1 MVNTR
6 PKKKRAPRATAAAA
20 SSPNV
25 NTEKDSIATSNH
37 PDEGD
42 LQSLRKPP
50 EEVSAAA
57 PAAGRSSRASA
68 RAHVRASRASAR
80 SRLAGTVGSGGILS
94 ASSQSRPNR
103 IEFNSGDEEDGGE
116 GEVGEGDKQ
125 IVADQEDGL
134 AADVEDNSKSG
145 RVIGDGDET
154 DSVNDDDD
162 DDDDAVEEV
171 TTKHAAEN
179 AAERKKAE
187 GEARAVAVAG
197 KKRKKRPPAAIIAL
211 DGKLDEYSDD
221 VSGVP
226 DDIFEAVDAAAS
238 ERRRIEKRKRD
249 VFPDTEIAPA
259 SYGSNAVAPP
269 VHKLNSGGGTMQLV
283 VLPDDGGLGSG
294 GDPLGLALGVET
306 TKGCQTLL
314 NSRRGT
320 KVGRV
325 SYKTKLGKKS
335 RGTKRVGLAVMRRR
349 MEARL
354 VRRK

>member
-1 MVNTR
+1 MVNKR
-6 PKKKRAPRATAAAA
+6 AKKKRAPCATAAVA

-25 NTEKDSIATSNH
+25 HTEKDAKAISNN

-50 EEVSAAA
+50 EKVSAAV
-57 PAAGRSSRASA
+57 PAAGRSSRATA

-80 SRLAGTVGSGGILS
+80 SRLAGTLGSGGILS
-94 ASSQSRPNR
+94 ASSQPRSNR
-103 IEFNSGDEEDGGE
+103 IEFNSGDEDGSE
-116 GEVGEGDKQ
+116 GEIGEGDKQ
-125 IVADQEDGL
+125 IAVDQEDGS
-134 AADVEDNSKSG
+134 AADVEENSKSG
-145 RVIGDGDET
+145 RVVEDGEEIDRG
-154 DSVNDDDD
+154 NDDDD
-162 DDDDAVEEV
+162 DDEAVEEV

-187 GEARAVAVAG
+187 GEARAVSVAG
-197 KKRKKRPPAAIIAL
+197 KKRTKKTPPAAIIAL
-211 DGKLDEYSDD
+211 DDKFDGNSDD

-249 VFPDTEIAPA
+249 AIPDTAIAPA
-259 SYGSNAVAPP
+259 SYGSDTVAPP
-269 VHKLNSGGGTMQLV
+269 IHKLDSGGGTMQLV
-283 VLPDDGGLGSG
+283 VLPDDGGLGGG

-335 RGTKRVGLAVMRRR
+335 KGTKRVGLAVMRRK

-354 VRRK
+354 IRRK